1 MKIQSKSH
9 SFIKKLCLYIPTS
22 LTEFFVVT
30 EHIESKMI
38 TTFLLYTP
46 IKSNTSLNKF
56 FSVVGVTCTNL
67 LKARKASKNF
77 CLYLLT
83 ESMTP
88 LNVEVGVINLL
99 KAWEVE

>member
-1 MKIQSKSH
+1 M
-9 SFIKKLCLYIPTS
+9 FIYPNVIDGILRFWWCYKF
-22 LTEFFVVT
+22 TED
-30 EHIESKMI
+30 IESKMI

-77 CLYLLT
+77 CLYVLT

-99 KAWEVE
+99 KAREVE